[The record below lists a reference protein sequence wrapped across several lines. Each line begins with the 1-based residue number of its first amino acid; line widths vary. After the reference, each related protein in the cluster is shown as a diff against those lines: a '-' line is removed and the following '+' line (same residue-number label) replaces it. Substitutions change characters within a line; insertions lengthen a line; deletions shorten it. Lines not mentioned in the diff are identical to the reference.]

1 MKINICLYDKK
12 VEIFANKY
20 LKYRYMIPRVTIDQW
35 RVLQSIIDEG
45 GFAQAAS
52 ALHRSQSSVS
62 YAARRLQETLGIRLF
77 DIQGRKAVLTEAGQA
92 LLERS
97 RLLTSE
103 AIALE
108 ETAARMRQGWEP
120 VIQLAVEN
128 VFPVGLLLETLKR
141 FDLHSGGTR
150 IHLREEVLS
159 GVSDALENNLVD
171 LAVSPVVPEGF
182 LYESLLDVE
191 FVAVAHRDHP
201 LHQQGGAAYGVDA
214 LKQAVHIVI
223 RDSGARARDAGW
235 VQNENKWTVSSFA
248 ACVSMV
254 SNGLGFAWLPR
265 HAIQVLLDSGELL
278 PLNLQHGGVYNV
290 PVNLVYARG
299 KEHGPAT
306 SLFID
311 MLKSVVWQGKP
322 DE

>member
-1 MKINICLYDKK
+1 
-12 VEIFANKY
+12 
-20 LKYRYMIPRVTIDQW
+20 MIPKVTLDQW

-45 GFAQAAS
+45 GFAQAAA

-62 YAARRLQETLGIRLF
+62 YAARRLQETLGVRLF
-77 DIQGRKAVLTEAGQA
+77 DIQGRRAVLTEAGQA

-97 RLLTSE
+97 RILIRE
-103 AIALE
+103 AVALE
-108 ETAARMRQGWEP
+108 ETAASMRQGWEP

-128 VFPVGLLLETLKR
+128 VFPVELLLETLKR
-141 FDLHSGGTR
+141 FESQSGGTR

-159 GVSDALENNLVD
+159 GVSDALEHNLVD
-171 LAVSPVVPEGF
+171 LAISPVVPEGL

-191 FVAVAHRDHP
+191 FVAVAHRDHA
-201 LHQQGGAAYGVDA
+201 LHQQGNTPYGVEA

-248 ACVSMV
+248 ACISMV
-254 SNGLGFAWLPR
+254 SSGLGFAWLPR
-265 HAIQVLLDSGELL
+265 HAIQGLLDNGELL
-278 PLNLQHGGVYNV
+278 PLKLKHGGVYKV
-290 PVNLVYARG
+290 PVNLVYAKD
-299 KEHGPAT
+299 KEQGPAT

-311 MLKSVVWQGKP
+311 LLKSVVWQGKP